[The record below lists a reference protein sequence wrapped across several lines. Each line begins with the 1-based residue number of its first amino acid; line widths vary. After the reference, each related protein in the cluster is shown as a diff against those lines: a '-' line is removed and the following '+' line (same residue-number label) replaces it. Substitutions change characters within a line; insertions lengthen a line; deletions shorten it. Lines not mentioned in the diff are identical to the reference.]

1 MFRIKRF
8 IGCAAAVFSTTVAA
22 QASEPYKIGY
32 LVDASGPMQ
41 GIFNQG
47 LDGFQLY
54 IDSVNASGG
63 INGHKIEVMLRDVQ
77 IDPARSASSAQE
89 LAGAGALAL
98 AGLTTT
104 STHLPY
110 YNVMPKEKAPRH

>member
-47 LDGFQLY
+47 LEGFQLY

-63 INGHKIEVMLRDVQ
+63 INGHKIEVMIRDVQ
-77 IDPARSASSAQE
+77 IDPARSASLPPE
-89 LAGAGALAL
+89 LAGEGALPSP
-98 AGLTTT
+98 GLSPTTT
-104 STHLPY
+104 PIPV
-110 YNVMPKEKAPRH
+110 YNATAKENV